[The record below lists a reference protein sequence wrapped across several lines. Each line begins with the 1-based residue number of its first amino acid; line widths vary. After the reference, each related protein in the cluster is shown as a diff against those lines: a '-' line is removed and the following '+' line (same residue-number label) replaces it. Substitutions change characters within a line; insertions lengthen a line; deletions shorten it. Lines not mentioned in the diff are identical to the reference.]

1 MKKMALGLLLVFVAA
16 GLMGCHTPKPV
27 REEALQPMAQ
37 SYRGVLPCADCAG
50 IDTSLFL
57 AENGTFILQH
67 HYQTDR
73 PGNRPFATY
82 GKWART
88 ADKLVLTDVQGEKSY
103 FRPLE
108 NGLEML
114 DRDGAPI
121 VSSNT
126 YRLTATKA
134 PLPTTPMA
142 MRGLYRYMAD
152 AAVFADC
159 FTGVTYPV
167 VNNIVMEKRYLQ
179 VRKSSGDAV
188 LLTFSAHFAVVPS
201 MEEGMEV
208 KSLVPSSAPFQ
219 MKAQNH
225 CNE

>member
-1 MKKMALGLLLVFVAA
+1 MKKMALGSLLVFVAA
-16 GLMGCHTPKPV
+16 VLIGCHTPKPI

-67 HYQTDR
+67 HYKTDR
-73 PGNRPFATY
+73 PGNRVFATY

-103 FRPLE
+103 FRPLD

-121 VSSNT
+121 VSSNN
-126 YRLTATKA
+126 YRLMATQA

-152 AAVFADC
+152 AAVFTDC

-167 VNNIVMEKRYLQ
+167 VNNIAMEKRYLQ
-179 VRKSSGDAV
+179 VRSAPGEAV

-201 MEEGMEV
+201 MEEGMTV

-219 MKAQNH
+219 MKAQTH
-225 CNE
+225 CSE

>member
-1 MKKMALGLLLVFVAA
+1 MKKMALGLLLVFVTA

-67 HYQTDR
+67 YYQTDR
-73 PGNRPFATY
+73 PGNRVFATY

-103 FRPLE
+103 FRPLN

-114 DRDGAPI
+114 DRDGAPM
-121 VSSNT
+121 VSSNA

-179 VRKSSGDAV
+179 VRKSSEDAV

-201 MEEGMEV
+201 MEEGKEV